1 VADVYTQIASADRGV
16 LENLTRV
23 LELRAADP
31 QQVAMRASYQS
42 EIDLRPGSV
51 LLEIGCGTGPVS
63 RALAHL

>member
-1 VADVYTQIASADRGV
+1 VADVYTQVTSVDRSV
-16 LENLTRV
+16 LENLARI

-42 EIDLRPGSV
+42 EIDLHPGAV